1 MSKNVKSSGN
11 VNKGKSVTTGKS
23 STIKG
28 SKGKVQNHV
37 ENDTAPAVQTRI
49 SNAPAIVA
57 AMQSR
62 VTNAPNENQRETL
75 KTELAYFV
83 REAFAAQLAELE
95 SLGFDGARFATMLG
109 NAPDAAQ
116 TGKSNRNEFIAVYS
130 LQKVR
135 KIVSALTAS
144 GGLNA
149 LDGYT
154 RAILLNLEALGSLN
168 NVDARRSLSSKI
180 ERDEMQQV
188 NAIKRV
194 KNCSPATACTQAS
207 STREALRVLGIC
219 NVNKGARGDVISY
232 TTAPIAARVAAL
244 FMPKGEAVPA

>member
-154 RAILLNLEALGSLN
+154 RAILLNLEAL
-168 NVDARRSLSSKI
+168 
-180 ERDEMQQV
+180 V